1 MKTFAGAGIQLVYW
15 TVQRVIS
22 AAWKEKC
29 CSGCYETPNGLPPGS
44 RWQWPPD
51 SLHCPHSSSWAHGC
65 RRSRQDGTEHRST
78 SAFILQTSLQLHLSG
93 SALPLPL
100 HLVFC
105 RSPSVAVNLH
115 FVLFL
120 PAVHRCFHSSS
131 LRRNLT
137 FVLYPSFL
145 LLTGHQLYFPTPVS
159 LPTSLYCLNSASA
172 ESQTCSLLH
181 PPASLSKQPR
191 RCSRASKC
199 RSGKG
204 WTHRIAPTTN
214 HACHET
220 PVHAFPL
227 FVPLVGRGAFLC
239 LTKSDLKIKYK

>member
-1 MKTFAGAGIQLVYW
+1 MLGLGLNWYIGLYKGLYQLFGRRSVALAATRPRTGSLLAAGGSGLL
-15 TVQRVIS
+15 TVCIAR
-22 AAWKEKC
+22 
-29 CSGCYETPNGLPPGS
+29 T
-44 RWQWPPD
+44 R
-51 SLHCPHSSSWAHGC
+51 AHGC
-65 RRSRQDGTEHRST
+65 RRSRQEGTKHRST
-78 SAFILQTSLQLHLSG
+78 LAFILQTSLQPHLSG

-115 FVLFL
+115 FVLFV

-131 LRRNLT
+131 FRRNLT
-137 FVLYPSFL
+137 FVLYCSFL

-172 ESQTCSLLH
+172 ESRTSSLLH
-181 PPASLSKQPR
+181 SPASLSKQPR

-204 WTHRIAPTTN
+204 
-214 HACHET
+214 
-220 PVHAFPL
+220 
-227 FVPLVGRGAFLC
+227 
-239 LTKSDLKIKYK
+239 